1 VFRFAYDARVA
12 TKDQHPV
19 GKRRRRRSD
28 AALNRT
34 KLVEAARRL
43 LVTRPDATMIE
54 IAADAGVSRGT
65 AYRHFPSR
73 DDLIQAVR
81 RQERDDAEAN
91 ELEFVR
97 PAGELA
103 HTART
108 PLSITDVLN
117 KVPPFQLGDQVVAE
131 AQRLAGVTVAAVY
144 LCDLDGTTL
153 QRMAGGGGFPDRIPV
168 PLAVGPEIPRE
179 GVEPLRA
186 SIRAT
191 LPGVAVAPM
200 YLRGRAM
207 GVLLAI
213 GAGDDALRDLASEA
227 AAAIALAD
235 EYTDAVAAVRRT
247 RPTTPA
253 AEIQQNL
260 LPPRILR
267 IAGALIAGNVLPG
280 YDVGGDWF
288 DYAENRDCAWIGIAD
303 TDGAGPV
310 AAGLG
315 AVLLGAF
322 RAARHDASADP
333 APVVRAMHELLREV
347 TGGRTTAHVT
357 IATWN
362 GATSTV
368 RWLTCGEHAPILI
381 TREGALEVL
390 GEGVLPKLGRR
401 GLPTDPAVQERRLA
415 DGERLLLVSD
425 AIIDRPTIAGETLGL
440 DGIREAVVKAP
451 LASAAGT
458 LRAIEDAVREAV
470 ADPLDDDATVVVLV
484 PNPTVAEADPDGV
497 PARS

>member
-1 VFRFAYDARVA
+1 MASDRN
-12 TKDQHPV
+12 PV
-19 GKRRRRRSD
+19 GDRRRRRSD

-43 LVTRPDATMIE
+43 LVERPGATMIE
-54 IAADAGVSRGT
+54 IAAAAGVSRGT

-73 DDLIQAVR
+73 DDLVQAVR
-81 RQERDDAEAN
+81 RQERDDDEAN
-91 ELEFVR
+91 EREFVR

-103 HTART
+103 HTATT
-108 PLSITDVLN
+108 PLSVTDVLN
-117 KVPPFQLGDQVVAE
+117 KVPPFQLGDQIVAE

-153 QRMAGGGGFPDRIPV
+153 QRLAGSGGFPDRIPV

-179 GVEPLRA
+179 GIEPLRA
-186 SIRAT
+186 SIREL

-207 GVLLAI
+207 GVLLAL
-213 GAGDDALRDLASEA
+213 GAGDDALRDLAAEA
-227 AAAIALAD
+227 AAALALAD
-235 EYTDAVAAVRRT
+235 EYTDAIAAARRT
-247 RPTTPA
+247 RPTTAA

-280 YDVGGDWF
+280 YDIGGDWF
-288 DYAENRDCAWIGIAD
+288 DYAENHDCAWIGTAD
-303 TDGAGPV
+303 TDGAGPS

-322 RAARHDASADP
+322 RAARHAGADP
-333 APVVRAMHELLREV
+333 APVVTAMHEVLREV
-347 TGGRTTAHVT
+347 ARGKVTAHVT
-357 IATWN
+357 IATFN

-368 RWLTCGEHAPILI
+368 RWITCGEHAPILI
-381 TREGALEVL
+381 TADGELEVL
-390 GEGVLPKLGRR
+390 GDGGLPKLGARR
-401 GLPTDPAVQERRLA
+401 FPEAPVVQERRIA
-415 DGERLLLVSD
+415 DGDRLLLLSD
-425 AIIDRPTIAGETLGL
+425 AVMARPTLNGETLGL
-440 DGIREAVVKAP
+440 DGIRDAVAKAP

-458 LRAIEDAVREAV
+458 LRAIEDAVRA
-470 ADPLDDDATVVVLV
+470 AAKDPLSDDATVVVLV
-484 PNPTVAEADPDGV
+484 PNPTVAEATPD
-497 PARS
+497 PARPAR